1 MTYKLSSGRR
11 YLNGELVDPPQLGPW
26 VEEDL
31 FPGFDYDELTDAGLF
46 DIEADKEDWEEI
58 NAWLLSLE
66 MSEAPLLFL
75 IERCCD
81 AGERLPD
88 EMIETRL
95 KDCSQ
100 DWISACLS
108 AMNAVPKEFAEEL
121 LCAVSLAVRVGRNRR
136 MTAPRQEPEPERR
149 STLTFFHPG

>member
-11 YLNGELVDPPQLGPW
+11 YLNGELVDPPQFGPW
-26 VEEDL
+26 AEEDL

-81 AGERLPD
+81 AGERLPN

-100 DWISACLS
+100 DWISACLT
-108 AMNAVPKEFAEEL
+108 AMNAAPEAFAEEL
-121 LCAVSLAVRVGRNRR
+121 LSAVALAVRVERNRR
-136 MTAPRQEPEPERR
+136 ATAPEPEIETR